1 MAKVSPRRGAALLGV
16 LTLTWGVGWPIMKIA
31 LEEVPPWTFR
41 TLCLIVGG
49 TLTLLLC
56 KAKGE
61 EISVPREEMGPLA
74 IVSFVNVTLWN
85 LFSAY
90 GISLMEAGRAAV
102 VAYTMPLWACLLGR
116 LLLKEKVDV
125 RRWVALTIGL
135 LGLAVLM
142 GPEVD
147 RLGKAPLGF
156 LLMLFAA
163 VSWAFGTVL
172 IKRREWSTP
181 MGVFAGFQLIVGGL
195 PAFVGM
201 FIFEPAFWQTKASLV
216 GWLATAYIVLVGV
229 VFGYWGWLLVVEA
242 FPVSLASLGTM
253 AVPVI
258 GIISGGILL
267 GESIGVRE
275 MVSLVLVVGGVGG
288 VLRGQSESKGA

>member
-1 MAKVSPRRGAALLGV
+1 MARVSPKRGAALLGV

-61 EISVPREEMGPLA
+61 RISVPRDEMGPLA

-90 GISLMEAGRAAV
+90 GITLMEAGRAAI

-116 LLLKEKVDV
+116 FFLKERVGPG
-125 RRWVALTIGL
+125 RWAALTSGL
-135 LGLAVLM
+135 LGLALLM
-142 GPEVD
+142 GPEVN
-147 RLGKAPLGF
+147 RLGKAPLGS
-156 LLMLFAA
+156 LMMLCAA
-163 VSWAFGTVL
+163 ISWALGTVL
-172 IKRREWSTP
+172 IKRREWRTP
-181 MGVFAGFQLIVGGL
+181 MGVFAGLQLIVGGL
-195 PAFVGM
+195 PALVGM
-201 FIFEPAFWQTKASLV
+201 VILEPAFWETEASLS
-216 GWLATAYIVLVGV
+216 GWLATAYIVFVGV
-229 VFGYWGWLLVVEA
+229 VFGYWGWLLLVEA

-258 GIISGGILL
+258 GIVSGGILL
-267 GESIGVRE
+267 GEPIGVRE
-275 MVSLVLVVGGVGG
+275 VISLVLVVGGVGG
-288 VLRGQSESKGA
+288 VLLGQRGSKGG